1 MTKFVPNKEH
11 SRTAL
16 IFYFHLKKTA
26 AESYRLLGETY
37 DEYAPSQKTCEN
49 DGFSIS
55 KLEISMLQTR
65 NMENRPKS
73 TKTWNCKHCWMKMIH
88 KHKNNSQLSVSQQ
101 AVSNH
106 LREMGKIQKV
116 GTWIEWE
123 TDGEAQKHM
132 WNFTRTI
139 QKKVIL
145 AFVSLLGMKSGF
157 FFENPKCKKIMGRP
171 RRTIHIDR
179 KTESLWQE
187 DDAFCLVGTRRVW
200 SIMSYWSLA
209 KWLILNAIN
218 NNWSIWT
225 VHCLKNDQNTKRD
238 NTKSFFSM
246 TMLHHIQQNQFGTR
260 WKHSAGKFYPMRLNS
275 SDLAPSDYHLFA
287 SLGHALAEQRFGSY
301 EDVKKWLAAK
311 GEDF

>member
-49 DGFSIS
+49 DGFSVS

-116 GTWIEWE
+116 GRWVPHELNERQMERRKNTCE
-123 TDGEAQKHM
+123 
-132 WNFTRTI
+132 
-139 QKKVIL
+139 IL
-145 AFVSLLGMKSGF
+145 L
-157 FFENPKCKKIMGRP
+157 ERY
-171 RRTIHIDR
+171 RR
-179 KTESLWQE
+179 
-187 DDAFCLVGTRRVW
+187 
-200 SIMSYWSLA
+200 
-209 KWLILNAIN
+209 
-218 NNWSIWT
+218 
-225 VHCLKNDQNTKRD
+225 
-238 NTKSFFSM
+238 KSF
-246 TMLHHIQQNQFGTR
+246 LH
-260 WKHSAGKFYPMRLNS
+260 
-275 SDLAPSDYHLFA
+275 
-287 SLGHALAEQRFGSY
+287 SY
-301 EDVKKWLAAK
+301 RYW
-311 GEDF
+311 G